1 MNKQEHVWKG
11 KEGGMYCVWRTKSLL
26 QRSQTVYK
34 IEKLVKKKF
43 NYSCNTRIIT
53 SESSNYNFRN
63 V

>member
-34 IEKLVKKKF
+34 IEKLVKK
-43 NYSCNTRIIT
+43 NLIIHAIHVLSLQRAPIIT
-53 SESSNYNFRN
+53 
-63 V
+63 